1 MEIKKTNRGGR
12 GAKSRVPDRP
22 ICNKYNSSQFS
33 TPVNTLTLACEERWK
48 LQEERKKEIF
58 KQVDSKNL

>member
-1 MEIKKTNRGGR
+1 MEIKKQTEVEGEQNPGFLTDPY
-12 GAKSRVPDRP
+12 A
-22 ICNKYNSSQFS
+22 INTQFFS
-33 TPVNTLTLACEERWK
+33 VLNTLTLACEERWK